1 MEFVSEGSRF
11 ILYVNFDFE
20 LMFFLW
26 EVYYLGGEF
35 FLICFFDFVWVLLRL
50 IDDSFL
56 RFIVMRFE
64 IIVIW
69 YNFVMV
75 NMKEFERFLFERK
88 FVKIDEVNY
97 VVVKNYLLEW
107 RYIFFIFNDVKV
119 KKIFCIKY
127 IEIEKNSLFL

>member
-11 ILYVNFDFE
+11 ILYVNFDLE

-107 RYIFFIFNDVKV
+107 RYIFFIFNDFKV
-119 KKIFCIKY
+119 KKRFCIKY